1 MIAHAVRHGQSLWK
15 RWCRWNHEMPLNNP
29 KKGELDMDASGR
41 ICLVCLWSSP
51 LMAILQRLPVSWIP
65 AWSLICRLSTLTMTI
80 LLFPDLRLQSVRI
93 KTLHIFILIFTS
105 LNECLQ
111 KVRWCLLLA
120 YHFNFIFLRTYAAFL
135 FICKTREIQWQGHET
150 PWKSTVFWLL

>member
-1 MIAHAVRHGQSLWK
+1 MIFDLPTVDFDDDDITIS
-15 RWCRWNHEMPLNNP
+15 
-29 KKGELDMDASGR
+29 
-41 ICLVCLWSSP
+41 
-51 LMAILQRLPVSWIP
+51 RLT
-65 AWSLICRLSTLTMTI
+65 STI
-80 LLFPDLRLQSVRI
+80 RRI

-135 FICKTREIQWQGHET
+135 FICKTRESGGKGTKPPENQRFSGCCNSPCFLET
-150 PWKSTVFWLL
+150 TSFSCVHTYVRRKMRFRRNCKKKTTAHFEHGFRNG